1 MNTLPLIG
9 AILLLHEILPSGP
22 WVFVAFIV
30 LGLVFVT
37 PLYVVRRRYGGT
49 MLVVATTAEVMIA
62 GVALAGPL
70 AVLVPTVVGAAAAAL
85 ILHRRALR
93 RLDGHALLDIGLAIA
108 GFWLAL
114 AVFAIATSVVLG

>member
-1 MNTLPLIG
+1 MSLPVI
-9 AILLLHEILPSGP
+9 AILLHEIFPSGP

-37 PLYVVRRRYGGT
+37 PLYLLRRKYGGT
-49 MLVVATTAEVMIA
+49 MLVVATTAEVIIA

-70 AVLVPTVVGAAAAAL
+70 AVLVPTAVGAAAAAL
-85 ILHRRALR
+85 ILHQRAARRP
-93 RLDGHALLDIGLAIA
+93 DGHALVDIGLGIA

-114 AVFAIATSVVLG
+114 AVFAIVFSVVVA